1 MNYDDI
7 TKIINVLASDDSV
20 SDDEFRRY
28 KSLLLKMCKY
38 AEKYIENN
46 KQKGDGNE

>member
-7 TKIINVLASDDSV
+7 TKIINVLASDEDL

-28 KSLLLKMCKY
+28 KSLILKMCKY
-38 AEKYIENN
+38 AEKYMEENS
-46 KQKGDGNE
+46 Q

>member
-7 TKIINVLASDDSV
+7 TKIINVLASDEDL

-28 KSLLLKMCKY
+28 KSLILKMCKY
-38 AEKYIENN
+38 AEKYLEENS
-46 KQKGDGNE
+46 Q

>member
-7 TKIINVLASDDSV
+7 TKIINVLASGESV

-28 KSLLLKMCKY
+28 KSLILKMCKY
-38 AEKYIENN
+38 AEKYLEENN
-46 KQKGDGNE
+46 V

>member
-7 TKIINVLASDDSV
+7 TKIINVLASGESV

-28 KSLLLKMCKY
+28 KSLILKMCKY
-38 AEKYIENN
+38 AEKYLDENN
-46 KQKGDGNE
+46 V

>member
-7 TKIINVLASDDSV
+7 TKIINVLASDDDL

-28 KSLLLKMCKY
+28 KGLILEMCKY
-38 AEKYIENN
+38 AEKYLENN
-46 KQKGDGNE
+46 KQKGEVNE

>member
-28 KSLLLKMCKY
+28 KSLILKMSKY
-38 AEKYIENN
+38 AERYMEENS
-46 KQKGDGNE
+46 Q

>member
-28 KSLLLKMCKY
+28 KGLILKMSKY
-38 AEKYIENN
+38 AEKYMEENS
-46 KQKGDGNE
+46 Q

>member
-7 TKIINVLASDDSV
+7 TKIINVLALDDSI

-28 KSLLLKMCKY
+28 KSLILKMCKY
-38 AEKYIENN
+38 AEKYMEENS
-46 KQKGDGNE
+46 Q

>member
-7 TKIINVLASDDSV
+7 TKIINVLASDDDL

-28 KSLLLKMCKY
+28 KSLILKMCKY
-38 AEKYIENN
+38 AEKYMEENS
-46 KQKGDGNE
+46 Q

>member
-1 MNYDDI
+1 MKYDDI

-28 KSLLLKMCKY
+28 KSLILKMSKY
-38 AEKYIENN
+38 AEKYMEENS
-46 KQKGDGNE
+46 Q

>member
-7 TKIINVLASDDSV
+7 TKIINILASDDSV

-28 KSLLLKMCKY
+28 KSLILKMSKY
-38 AEKYIENN
+38 AEKYMEENS
-46 KQKGDGNE
+46 Q

>member
-28 KSLLLKMCKY
+28 KSLILKMSKY
-38 AEKYIENN
+38 AERYTEENS
-46 KQKGDGNE
+46 Q

>member
-28 KSLLLKMCKY
+28 KSLILKMSKY
-38 AEKYIENN
+38 AESYMEENS
-46 KQKGDGNE
+46 Q

>member
-7 TKIINVLASDDSV
+7 TKIINVLASDDNV

-28 KSLLLKMCKY
+28 KSLILKMSKY
-38 AEKYIENN
+38 AEKYMEENS
-46 KQKGDGNE
+46 Q

>member
-7 TKIINVLASDDSV
+7 TKIINVLASDDDL

-28 KSLLLKMCKY
+28 KSLILKMSKY
-38 AEKYIENN
+38 AEKYMEENS
-46 KQKGDGNE
+46 Q

>member
-7 TKIINVLASDDSV
+7 TKIINALASDDSV

-28 KSLLLKMCKY
+28 KSLILKMSKY
-38 AEKYIENN
+38 AEKYMEENS
-46 KQKGDGNE
+46 Q

>member
-7 TKIINVLASDDSV
+7 TKIINVLASDDDL

-28 KSLLLKMCKY
+28 KSLILKMCKY
-38 AEKYIENN
+38 AEKYLEENS
-46 KQKGDGNE
+46 Q

>member
-28 KSLLLKMCKY
+28 KSLILKMCKY
-38 AEKYIENN
+38 AEKYLEENS
-46 KQKGDGNE
+46 Q

>member
-1 MNYDDI
+1 MNYVDI

-28 KSLLLKMCKY
+28 KSLILKMSKY
-38 AEKYIENN
+38 AERYMEENS
-46 KQKGDGNE
+46 Q

>member
-7 TKIINVLASDDSV
+7 TKIINVLASDDDL

-28 KSLLLKMCKY
+28 KSLILKMCKY
-38 AEKYIENN
+38 AEKYLENN
-46 KQKGDGNE
+46 KQKGEVNG